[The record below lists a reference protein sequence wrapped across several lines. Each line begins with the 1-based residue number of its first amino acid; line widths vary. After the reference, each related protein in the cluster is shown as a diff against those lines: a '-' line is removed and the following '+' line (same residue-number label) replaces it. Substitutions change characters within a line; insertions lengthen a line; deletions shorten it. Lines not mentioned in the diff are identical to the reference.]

1 MAWPVLPLLGGA
13 LVIIC
18 TAVYH
23 LGGFRPADFSWQD
36 SIVLDLLSLALTAP
50 LLIHC
55 LSNLGRTKGL
65 LFFFTVCFFMGGLES
80 LWVFLG
86 RLHILG
92 DAYDYHRGILRFL
105 DAPLFVALGWFMW
118 IYVYQ
123 TMIHGVFP
131 DMKPL
136 GKALVCGLLCVCTD
150 LWMDPATVNHSLV
163 TNQAAIWVW
172 DATQGP
178 VLFTVP
184 LYNFLGWFIS
194 GAAISYA
201 FQKAWEPAP
210 GRDKPLG
217 LKRGLAIVAAI
228 WFGFA
233 VSVKALQLGID
244 ALIPS
249 VNILPLRFEAGGRL
263 AWHSIA
269 LMAYIPASI
278 ALCFF
283 LHFKRDA
290 GRRKAGK
297 DILLLIAYGVML
309 LFNISMAFDLQ
320 THFPDS
326 AISVLLLSMAPVMA
340 MAVLYLRGKRSAG

>member
-1 MAWPVLPLLGGA
+1 MAWPILPLLSAA
-13 LVIIC
+13 LVVIC
-18 TAVYH
+18 TATYH
-23 LGGFRPADFSWQD
+23 LGGFRPGDFSWKD
-36 SIVLDLLSLALTAP
+36 SIVLDVLSLALTVP

-55 LSNLGRTKGL
+55 LSNVGRTKGL
-65 LFFFTVCFFMGGLES
+65 LLFFTVCFFMGGLES

-86 RLHILG
+86 RLKILG

-131 DMKPL
+131 NMRPL

-163 TNQAAIWVW
+163 SNQAAIWVW
-172 DATQGP
+172 DATKGP

-201 FQKAWEPAP
+201 YQKAWDPAP
-210 GRDKPLG
+210 ARGKPLG
-217 LKRGLAIVAAI
+217 LKRSLVIIAAV
-228 WFGFA
+228 WVGFA

-244 ALIPS
+244 ALIPG

-263 AWHSIA
+263 AWHSIT
-269 LMAYIPASI
+269 LMAYIPVSI
-278 ALCFF
+278 AFFFF
-283 LHFKRDA
+283 LYSKRDA
-290 GRRKAGK
+290 GQRKAEK
-297 DILLLIAYGVML
+297 DLLLLIAYGVML
-309 LFNISMAFDLQ
+309 LFNLSMVFDLQ
-320 THFPDS
+320 THFPHS
-326 AISVLLLSMAPVMA
+326 AISLLLLFMLPVMA
-340 MAVLYLRGKRSAG
+340 MAFLYLRRRKG